1 MTTRTTRSFQQDLRS
16 SLRGQSFQFYFLAG
30 VTSVLLALGMVMVGS
45 ASSVDSVTS
54 GTSAFGTLRTQ
65 GLVLAIGLVLMLVGS
80 LLPWST
86 YEKWSGPAVVLAL
99 ALQAFASFAGTTIN
113 GNRNWIS
120 FGQFGIQPSEFLK
133 IALILFVAVQLQKLH
148 ESEDNERSIWLG
160 IAAAVGLSLVLV
172 GYASSD
178 LGSAAIFVLFL
189 AGMLFLAGIKLRY
202 LLSAALVLVAIAW
215 IAVTARGNRL
225 NRITAW
231 MNPDAPDPT
240 DIGWQFEH
248 GTWALAEGQLL
259 GTGLGQSKLKWNW
272 IPEAENDFIFAIIG
286 EELGLLGAAT
296 VVALFIAL
304 AVALLMIA
312 RLQMSFGAQMFVSGV
327 MLWLLLQGLVNIS
340 VVLGVFPIL
349 GVTLPFISAGG
360 SSLLSGMLAI
370 GVVLGV
376 ERGRHNTFKRSRA

>member
-1 MTTRTTRSFQQDLRS
+1 MTIRTSRNFSQDMQS

-54 GTSAFGTLRTQ
+54 GASAFGTLRTQ
-65 GLVLAIGLVLMLVGS
+65 VLVLAVGLVFMLLGS
-80 LLPWST
+80 LLPWSF
-86 YEKWSGPAVVLAL
+86 YERWSGPAVVVAL
-99 ALQAFASFAGTTIN
+99 TLQAFASFAGTTIN

-120 FGQFGIQPSEFLK
+120 FGIFGIQPSEFLK
-133 IALILFVAVQLQKLH
+133 VALILFLAVQLQKLH
-148 ESEDNERSIWLG
+148 EAEESERSIWLR
-160 IAAAVGLSLVLV
+160 IAGAVGISLILV
-172 GYASSD
+172 GFASSD

-189 AGMLFLAGIKLRY
+189 GGMLFLAGIKLRY
-202 LLSAALVLVAIAW
+202 LLSLALILVVAGWLAISS
-215 IAVTARGNRL
+215 RGNRS
-225 NRITAW
+225 NRIQAW
-231 MNPDAPDPT
+231 LNPDAPDPT
-240 DIGWQFEH
+240 DINWQFEH

-304 AVALLMIA
+304 AIALLMIA
-312 RLQMSFGAQMFVSGV
+312 RLQMSFGAQMFVTGI

-340 VVLGVFPIL
+340 VVLGIFPIL

-370 GVVLGV
+370 GIVLGV
-376 ERGRHNTFKRSRA
+376 ERSRHHALKRSRT